1 MILFAHRS
9 PVQPGYRFVTRV
21 TGIALPGASNVLRL
35 RSTLSAA
42 DHTVVAI
49 RTASIA
55 LDGRADFEELA
66 ELVHERVTGTPPK
79 YFEFVASVS
88 AGGIARAERRL
99 AGIMDH
105 AQAVIVL
112 PPIAFEGRLP

>member
-1 MILFAHRS
+1 MILFAHRC

-21 TGIALPGASNVLRL
+21 TGLALPGARKVLRL
-35 RSTLSAA
+35 CSTLSAA
-42 DHTVVAI
+42 DHTVVGI

-55 LDGRADFEELA
+55 LGDAEQFEEMA
-66 ELVHERVTGTPPK
+66 ELVHEPVTGTPPK

-88 AGGIARAERRL
+88 IGGVARAERRL

-112 PPIAFEGRLP
+112 PSIAFEGRLP

>member
-1 MILFAHRS
+1 MILFAHPC

-21 TGIALPGASNVLRL
+21 TGRGLAGAPKVLRL
-35 RSTLSAA
+35 YSTLSAA
-42 DHTVVAI
+42 DHTVVGI
-49 RTASIA
+49 RTVSIA
-55 LDGRADFEELA
+55 LDGAAQFEELT
-66 ELVHERVTGTPPK
+66 ELVHEPVAGAPPK
-79 YFEFVASVS
+79 YFELVASVS
-88 AGGIARAERRL
+88 IDGVARAERRL